1 MHSHSKRSAFSLVEM
16 LVVIAVIG
24 IIGAFAVPAVK
35 SMLKGSGLNSGANL
49 LSDEI
54 ALARQYALSKSR
66 MVEFRIYRFADPEV
80 PGETQA
86 STTSWQFRAF
96 QFFEIADSGDILP
109 AGKYK
114 RLTDNIV
121 MNKGYL
127 GFDISK
133 YKDPTLSSLL
143 AEAIK
148 YPTLSGLRYVAS
160 GDSGRDKD
168 PELPRG
174 VGKYYDYVAFR
185 FLPDGSTSL
194 PATGYAGNPSAGFTL
209 PAPNNSTGPLWFIT
223 LHHVADKTE
232 TTGFSA
238 TQKAPPNFVTWMIDP
253 IGGTSKLLRP
263 GLK

>member
-1 MHSHSKRSAFSLVEM
+1 MQTHSKRSAFSLVEL

-24 IIGAFAVPAVK
+24 IIGGFAVPAVK
-35 SMLKGSGLNSGANL
+35 SMLKGSGLNSGANML
-49 LSDEI
+49 LDEV
-54 ALARQYALSKSR
+54 ALARQHALSKSR

-80 PGETQA
+80 PGETVA
-86 STTSWQFRAF
+86 STSSWQFRAF

-114 RLTDNIV
+114 RIPDNIV

-127 GFDISK
+127 TDIPK
-133 YKDPTLSSLL
+133 YKDPTLSSLI

-148 YPTLSGLRYVAS
+148 YPKSQGLRYVAS

-174 VGKYYDYVAFR
+174 VGKYYDYVSFR
-185 FLPDGSTSL
+185 FMPDGTTSL
-194 PATGYAGNPSAGFTL
+194 PLKGNPGNPSEGFAL

-223 LHHVADKTE
+223 LHHIADKTE
-232 TTGFSA
+232 TTGFNP
-238 TQKAPPNFVTWMIDP
+238 TQKAPANFVTWMIDP